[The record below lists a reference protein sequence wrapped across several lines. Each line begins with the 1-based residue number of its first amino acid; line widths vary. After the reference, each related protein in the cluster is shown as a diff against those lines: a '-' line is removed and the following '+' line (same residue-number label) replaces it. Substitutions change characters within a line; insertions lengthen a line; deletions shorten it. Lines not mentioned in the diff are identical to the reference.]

1 MRGAVGLEASKS
13 VKDEFI
19 QFLKATINQTNDKIR
34 LHLNNKEASSE
45 DDMAEKRHLKKELQK
60 YIFSMQTLL
69 YVDYDFHDFEEDVAS
84 ILVRQWKD
92 TLPLNEG
99 VSGGQREVQCG
110 DTLLILA
117 SQVLHSRLTGSPGA
131 NTIGKKQ
138 FNINAPLIN
147 ILSILHYG
155 LKHSMYNFHFKLFIL
170 HLYERLCCFDDAMDV
185 YKSLSV
191 KYIQLDTLSY
201 LIFDNAL
208 NSCACTIL
216 KDECNKILT
225 FHKNQDRQI
234 DDAMQTA
241 YLHNNAMQVFEFTKF
256 RNKMKKSNRRLRSA
270 IETTYNVLLNKDP
283 ETPISSS
290 IAAMNKIFEEIG
302 EKDAELQNKAK
313 KKMDSLI
320 VLEVLSK
327 IDFSIFNELSFTDD
341 NSILTPFNFH
351 EEDGRRMEILQKKN
365 SMKMKVM
372 FLHVKMFFSLLQFRF
387 GSI

>member
-1 MRGAVGLEASKS
+1 
-13 VKDEFI
+13 
-19 QFLKATINQTNDKIR
+19 
-34 LHLNNKEASSE
+34 
-45 DDMAEKRHLKKELQK
+45 
-60 YIFSMQTLL
+60 MQRLL

-117 SQVLHSRLTGSPGA
+117 SQVLHNRLTVSPSA
-131 NTIGKKQ
+131 NAIGKKK
-138 FNINAPLIN
+138 FNINAQMIN

-201 LIFDNAL
+201 LIFDNAI

-256 RNKMKKSNRRLRSA
+256 RNKMKK
-270 IETTYNVLLNKDP
+270 I
-283 ETPISSS
+283 
-290 IAAMNKIFEEIG
+290 
-302 EKDAELQNKAK
+302 
-313 KKMDSLI
+313 
-320 VLEVLSK
+320 
-327 IDFSIFNELSFTDD
+327 
-341 NSILTPFNFH
+341 
-351 EEDGRRMEILQKKN
+351 
-365 SMKMKVM
+365 
-372 FLHVKMFFSLLQFRF
+372 
-387 GSI
+387 